1 MMPSLQYWRHHD
13 LAGATLMRAHYGA
26 FKWEKHVHDEQVIVL
41 SERGSGEVITQ
52 RGKDVGGAESIW
64 IFAPGEYHHGR
75 VDVGGEWQY
84 RALYLDEKTLDQIG
98 QQLGHNPRTRL
109 VLKPGLH
116 QDPQLARKLLRAH
129 ASADPDLAAQQV
141 MWSDALAS
149 LFVRYGDPQAA
160 IRPPATGIAG
170 LNLAREYIAEH
181 FRDNISI
188 DDLARLANVSRYHFM
203 RAFHAKFGMPP
214 HAYIN
219 QLRLQHA
226 RKLLLAGR
234 NGTEA
239 AAESGFYDQSRL
251 SKFFRR
257 AYGVTPAHY
266 ANLASL

>member
-26 FKWEKHVHDEQVIVL
+26 YKWEKHVHDEQVIVL
-41 SERGSGEVITQ
+41 SERGSGEVVTR
-52 RGKDVGGAESIW
+52 RGKDVGGAASIW
-64 IFAPGEYHHGR
+64 VFAPGEYHYGR
-75 VDVGGEWQY
+75 VEEGGEWQY
-84 RALYLDEKTLDQIG
+84 RALYLDEKTLDHIG
-98 QQLGHNPRTRL
+98 KHLGHDERTRL
-109 VLKPGLH
+109 LVRPGLH
-116 QDPQLARKLLRAH
+116 YDPQLASLLLQAH
-129 ASADPDLAAQQV
+129 ASGEEDLATQQAV
-141 MWSDALAS
+141 WPNALAR
-149 LFVRYGDPQAA
+149 LFSRYGDPQ
-160 IRPPATGIAG
+160 PAGTALPTRIAG

-188 DDLARLANVSRYHFM
+188 DDLARLASVSRFHFM

-226 RKLLLAGR
+226 RKLLLAGCTA
-234 NGTEA
+234 TEA

-251 SKFFRR
+251 NKLFRR